1 MKAEGGSQGVFFLDF
16 ATRDAVYR
24 GRASCRDLRLT
35 WLGGNRGIIHGVL
48 GFLPRVEYYGG
59 DDGRDQT
66 QVSCA

>member
-16 ATRDAVYR
+16 AARDAVYR
-24 GRASCRDLRLT
+24 GT
-35 WLGGNRGIIHGVL
+35 IHGVL